1 MDTIQIR
8 EKVFL
13 INTDHTSYMFRVD
26 QYGHLEHIH
35 YGTKVPLSDW
45 KALSYK
51 KLILHGDTI
60 LYDKKND
67 VYSVDSLPQEFGSYG
82 VGDFNEASIE
92 IEGSGSFTCDFTYED
107 HEVFEG
113 DTSIKDLPS
122 AYGAET
128 TLVVRMK
135 DKVSH
140 LKLDLYY
147 AVYPECDVIARR
159 AVLSNSGKRSFTLHK
174 LMSYCMDL
182 AEDDLVLMDFFGA
195 WDKETHINERPLV
208 RGTYT
213 IGSRVGFSSAKNN
226 PGFIVRKADT
236 KENSGK
242 AWGFNL
248 VYSGNHYSSISK
260 NEYAIHR
267 IQGGISP
274 ERFHLSFKAGDV
286 FETPQAVMTFSA
298 DGLNTLSQ
306 HFHDFI
312 NEHIIRSDWKKKE
325 RPVLINSWEGFGFK
339 FKKDDLIKKL
349 ARNAK
354 KLGIE
359 LFVLDDGWFGRRNS
373 DKQGLGDYNCNTK
386 KIPGGI
392 SSLSSEIHK
401 MDMLFGIWVEPEAI
415 NVDSK
420 LYEDHPDYA
429 LSEQERGM
437 FFGRNELLMDLT
449 RKDVQDYIIEN
460 VSKLIDDNSVDYI
473 KWDMNRMMDAVSGT
487 YNHEYIKGLY
497 HVLDAIFTPR
507 PWVLLE
513 SCSSGGNRFDLGMLC
528 YSPQIW
534 SSDDTDPIERIDI
547 QKGLSYLYPLSTM
560 GAHVS
565 ASPHMQTLRATP
577 LETRFNISAY
587 GCLGYELDL
596 SLLSV
601 LDKAEVEKQVAYYKQ
616 HRFTFQYGRFYRVE
630 CEKDYEMFE
639 VFGEDEAVV
648 SKFRRLVHAV
658 PVYDK
663 LYAYGLEEETAY
675 FISSKPYLHN
685 LKQFGNLVNFV
696 TPVKVNAEGKLME
709 TISKFKGMEAS
720 IQEYQASGIALK
732 EGICLNPLF
741 LGTGYNDNIRIPLD
755 YGSDMYEIK
764 EIKHE
769 SGKKK

>member
-1 MDTIQIR
+1 MDTIQITD
-8 EKVFL
+8 KVFL
-13 INTDHTSYMFRVD
+13 LSTDHTSYMFRTD
-26 QYGHLEHIH
+26 KYGHLEHVH
-35 YGTKVPLSDW
+35 YGSRVLMSDR
-45 KALSYK
+45 KALSFK

-60 LYDKKND
+60 MYDKKND
-67 VYSVDSLPQEFGSYG
+67 IYSTDSLPQEFGTYG

-92 IEGSGSFTCDFTYED
+92 IEGSGSYTCDFVYD
-107 HEVFEG
+107 SHEILKG
-113 DTSIKDLPS
+113 DTQIKGLPS
-122 AYGAET
+122 AYGAEK
-128 TLVVRMK
+128 TLVIHMK
-135 DKVSH
+135 DKVND

-159 AVLSNSGKRSFTLHK
+159 AVLVNSGKKNFTLHK
-174 LMSYCMDL
+174 LMSYCIDL

-195 WDKETHINERPLV
+195 WDKETHVNERPLV
-208 RGTYT
+208 RGTYS

-226 PGFIVRKADT
+226 PGFIIRKSET
-236 KENSGK
+236 RENTGK
-242 AWGFNL
+242 VWGFNL
-248 VYSGNHYSSISK
+248 IYSGNHYSSVSK

-274 ERFHLSFKAGDV
+274 ERFHMTLKAGDS
-286 FETPQAVMTFSA
+286 FETPEAVMAFSSG
-298 DGLNTLSQ
+298 GLNVLSQ

-312 NEHIIRSDWKKKE
+312 NEHIVRSDWKKKE
-325 RPVLINSWEGFGFK
+325 RPVVINSWEGFGFD

-349 ARNAK
+349 AKNAK

-359 LFVLDDGWFGRRNS
+359 LFVLDDGWFGRRNN
-373 DKQGLGDYNCNTK
+373 DKRGLGDYNCNTR

-401 MDMLFGIWVEPEAI
+401 MEMLFGIWVEPEAI
-415 NVDSK
+415 NLDSK
-420 LYEDHPDYA
+420 LYEDHPEYA
-429 LSEQERGM
+429 LTEKDRDM

-449 RKDVQDYIIEN
+449 KKEVQDYIIDN
-460 VSKLIDDNSVDYI
+460 VSKLIDDNGVDYI
-473 KWDMNRMMDAVSGT
+473 KWDMNRMMNAVSGV

-497 HVLDAIFTPR
+497 RVLDEIFTPR

-534 SSDDTDPIERIDI
+534 ASDDTDPIERIDI
-547 QKGLSYLYPLSTM
+547 QKGLSYLYPLSSI

-596 SLLSV
+596 SLLNM
-601 LDKAEVEKQVAYYKQ
+601 LDKAEVAKQIAYYKK
-616 HRFTFQYGRFYRVE
+616 HRYTFQYGRFYRIDS
-630 CEKDYEMFE
+630 EKDYEVFE
-639 VFGEDEAVV
+639 VLGEDEAVIT
-648 SKFRRLVHAV
+648 KFRRVVHAV

-663 LYAYGLEEETAY
+663 LYSYGLDDDEVY
-675 FISSKPYLHN
+675 IISSKPYLHN

-709 TISKFKGMEAS
+709 FVSGIKGMEAS
-720 IQEYQASGIALK
+720 FQEYKASGLALK

-741 LGTGYNDNIRIPLD
+741 LGTGYNNNIRIPLD

-764 EIKHE
+764 ELKHE